1 MSDEPER
8 AEETADAERAE
19 ETADAERAVGTAT
32 YPFLSPEWIAAVDEI
47 RAEYAGRTPAPTVVI
62 RANVVVTDTPFG
74 DVLRGSIDTSAGLM
88 LEQLELES
96 PDFTATL
103 DYDTAKALFLGDD
116 PQALMQAFFG
126 GKIRLTGDASKL
138 LSMPLP
144 KPSDTGPEVDLAR
157 EVATRIRAVTA

>member
-1 MSDEPER
+1 VPPP
-8 AEETADAERAE
+8 
-19 ETADAERAVGTAT
+19 
-32 YPFLSPEWIAAVDEI
+32 YLFLSPEWIAAVDEI
-47 RAEYAGRTPAPTVVI
+47 RHEYAGRTPPAPVAI

-74 DVLRGSIDTSAGLM
+74 EDVRGSIDTSAGLM
-88 LEQLELES
+88 IEQLELES

-138 LSMPLP
+138 LSLPLP
-144 KPSDTGPEVDLAR
+144 KPTDSGPEVDLAR
-157 EVATRIRAVTA
+157 EVATRIRAITA